1 MCGTN
6 QHPAARRHQGGVPI
20 SGTTAL
26 PLAREITDFF
36 HVELGHC
43 ETIAAS
49 RLSGLG
55 LCRIFLKVGYKVA
68 VVELLRVQLSG
79 FPGMDTGTGTLRNSV
94 AQAQRGGY
102 LRTFECGLLEMIGKG
117 NRV

>member
-1 MCGTN
+1 MQN
-6 QHPAARRHQGGVPI
+6 Q
-20 SGTTAL
+20 
-26 PLAREITDFF
+26 D
-36 HVELGHC
+36 
-43 ETIAAS
+43 IAKQS
-49 RLSGLG
+49 RLPACQDTG

-79 FPGMDTGTGTLRNSV
+79 FPGMDIGTGTLRNSL

-102 LRTFECGLLEMIGKG
+102 LRTYGCGLLEMIGKG